1 MGQSQYSKLAA
12 QVDEELEFAG
22 YNEQEMQQDNDDD
35 DNDDDT
41 RPLNNTH
48 SK

>member
-35 DNDDDT
+35 DDT